1 MCWINKR
8 KKFDWCNQC
17 NGSGDGNYQILAC
30 FFLKLKT
37 RSVTKIIKKI
47 SPKGLRS
54 LIKLDS
60 LSWIISKIMI
70 ENIGAKSEL
79 PDWENQ
85 IDIRKLNV
93 REKLNDFRNLE

>member
-1 MCWINKR
+1 M
-8 KKFDWCNQC
+8 
-17 NGSGDGNYQILAC
+17 
-30 FFLKLKT
+30 
-37 RSVTKIIKKI
+37 KIIKKT

-85 IDIRKLNV
+85 IDVRKLKV
-93 REKLNDFRNLE
+93 REKLNDFKNLEWKNFLSNTEITNVKKKYKSQKK

>member
-1 MCWINKR
+1 M
-8 KKFDWCNQC
+8 
-17 NGSGDGNYQILAC
+17 
-30 FFLKLKT
+30 
-37 RSVTKIIKKI
+37 
-47 SPKGLRS
+47 
-54 LIKLDS
+54 
-60 LSWIISKIMI
+60 SKIMI

>member
-1 MCWINKR
+1 M
-8 KKFDWCNQC
+8 
-17 NGSGDGNYQILAC
+17 
-30 FFLKLKT
+30 
-37 RSVTKIIKKI
+37 KIIKKT

-60 LSWIISKIMI
+60 LSWIISKILI

-85 IDIRKLNV
+85 IDVRKLKV
-93 REKLNDFRNLE
+93 REKLNDFKNLEWKNFLSNTEITNVKKKYKSQKK